1 MKSLIHIVIIQLCV
15 IPIFFQNI
23 YGQDKP
29 SGVKKIKNET
39 FDVLPGFLNP
49 PKGFGEVPF
58 YWWQGDTLT
67 KERIAWQLDQLQDK
81 HISSL
86 QINYSHLDSGGLIYG
101 LSRPSKPALF
111 TPEWWDLFRWFAK
124 ESQKRGMT
132 ISVSD
137 YTLGVG
143 QGFSMDDAL
152 KEFPEMNGSIL
163 RDSIKTLTGKCKWK
177 LPSGFLNLTASQIN
191 ADGSV
196 KQNIRVNLLPY
207 INDNILIYDF
217 GEETFQVSCIYEEKV
232 IPSYNPMHP
241 KSGEAYIYHFFN
253 RFEEALPPENK
264 KALDF
269 FFSDEL
275 NFRLSGNIW
284 DDRFAEEFKKRKGYD
299 IVPWLDA
306 LFTDTGDITPK
317 IRLDYNDVMVSLS
330 EENFF
335 IPVFEWHE
343 KRGLTYGCDHG
354 GRGRNVVEFGD
365 YFRTQRWNQGPGS
378 DQPRLSKDII
388 KAKVAASIAHLY
400 NRPRVWLEG
409 FHSSGWGTSSADITE
424 AIFANFVAGYNLL
437 SFHGLY
443 YSTMGGWWEWA
454 PPDNHF
460 RMPYWS
466 QIKPLMECTERLSY
480 ILSQGNHVCDVA
492 IIYPTEPVVAGMDGN
507 NSVDV
512 AFKTGELIYTEGID
526 FDFIDYESIARAETK
541 NGELQVSG
549 EKYKVII
556 IPSMKAIRFSTLQK
570 LQEFKEA
577 GGVIVNIGEKPVATE
592 KNGLNDAEVE
602 KLLASIFTEDKNT
615 IECKNE
621 EEVLKKLEGSYS
633 PNFKILAELEE
644 RPFVMHRSIG
654 KRDIYA
660 LYNFPKNTKC
670 FFQSKGSVQLWNPW
684 NGEVSSLAHLAK
696 ETKNGTEITLPLSK
710 TEIQLIVFDPEEKN
724 QFKEIVLNELTSCD
738 TLDDNWDFELKPS
751 LDNRWGDFEL
761 PASNKLMGAQV
772 RQLYIKENGEYK
784 GVETIP
790 DSTWNFITCAYGTH
804 FLKLGPLATLPEEK
818 DLLKIIPENI
828 SDPIVLDKN
837 KFIWEPYKFSW
848 QNGVE
853 GDYGHQGWHGLKG
866 EMYDNFIRLGAIDEF
881 RHSLKRVPE
890 KEGSF
895 YVLYTEVVAPDNGSF
910 DLLTGEEKPAL
921 LYINGKKTDANSSVA
936 QLKKGKNP
944 VLMVYNKACETYLVF
959 RKPEVPRPEKQPIS
973 MCWYGDTGILPFDCS
988 SVTQAK
994 SGLYTFQS
1002 APGLQSLSFSAYGDV
1017 SLWIEG
1023 NKCTP
1028 AITSKSLDGLKT
1040 YAANIKNENKET
1052 SNVVLK
1058 IDYQPGYTDGAAL
1071 PQYIKQTCGKGSIN
1085 LGDWSGIDGLRA
1097 YSGGA
1102 SYRKTIDIKSSDLSG
1117 GRIEIDL
1124 GEVVSSAELL
1134 VNGKSAGIKLA
1145 PPYLFN
1151 ITEMAKTGEN
1161 KIEVLVYNT
1170 LSNNFIGTPT
1180 RFRGSIKSGLL
1191 GPVTIFTYEKNNY

>member
-1 MKSLIHIVIIQLCV
+1 MLKIIALQIFVILIS
-15 IPIFFQNI
+15 IPKI
-23 YGQDKP
+23 YGQNSTNDWLNSK
-29 SGVKKIKNET
+29 SKS

-49 PKGFGEVPF
+49 PKGYGEVPF

-81 HISSL
+81 CISSL

-111 TPEWWDLFRWFAK
+111 TPEWWDLFKWFAK

-152 KEFPEMNGSIL
+152 KEIPDMNGSVL
-163 RDSIKTLTGKCKWK
+163 RKTVKTVSGKYRWK
-177 LPSGFLNLTASQIN
+177 LPSGFLNVTAIKTN
-191 ADGSV
+191 ADGSL
-196 KQNIRVNLLPY
+196 QQSTRLNLLPF
-207 INDNILIYDF
+207 IKDSMLIYDF
-217 GEETFQVSCIYEEKV
+217 KKESYQVSCIYEEKIV
-232 IPSYNPMHP
+232 PSYNPMHP
-241 KSGEAYIYHFFN
+241 KSGDAYIRHFFN

-284 DDRFAEEFKKRKGYD
+284 DSRFAEEFKKRKGYD
-299 IVPWLDA
+299 LVPYLDG
-306 LFTDTGDITPK
+306 LFNDIGDITPK

-335 IPVFEWHE
+335 IPVYEWHE

-354 GRGRNVVEFGD
+354 GRGRDVVEFGD

-378 DQPRLSKDII
+378 DQPYVSKDII

-409 FHSSGWGTSSADITE
+409 FHSSGWGTSSADVTE
-424 AIFANFVAGYNLL
+424 AILANFVAGYNLL

-466 QIKPLMECTERLSY
+466 QIDPLMKCTERLSY

-492 IIYPTEPVVAGMDGN
+492 IVYPTEPVVVGMDGD
-507 NSVDV
+507 NSVNI
-512 AFKTGELIYTEGID
+512 AFSAGEQIHNKGID
-526 FDFIDYESIARAETK
+526 FDFIDYESIARAEAK

-556 IPSMKAIRFSTLQK
+556 VPSMKAIRFSTLQK

-577 GGVIVNIGEKPVATE
+577 GGVIVNIGEKPLATE

-602 KLLASIFTEDKNT
+602 KLVASIFAESKNT
-615 IECKNE
+615 ILCKDEN
-621 EEVLKKLEGSYS
+621 EVLKKLPGSYS
-633 PNFKILAELEE
+633 PNFKILSELKE

-670 FFQSKGSVQLWNPW
+670 FFGSKGSVQLWNPW
-684 NGEVSSLAHLAK
+684 NGEISSLNHLAK
-696 ETKNGTEITLPLSK
+696 ETSEGTEINLPLSR
-710 TEIQLIVFDPEEKN
+710 TEIQLIVFDPEETN
-724 QFKEIVLNELTSCD
+724 QFKEIVLNEPIGCD
-738 TLDDNWDFELKPS
+738 TLDSNWKFELKPS
-751 LDNRWGDFEL
+751 LDNQWGDFEL
-761 PASNKLMGAQV
+761 PASSKLMGAQV
-772 RQLYIKENGEYK
+772 RQFHFKENGKYN
-784 GVETIP
+784 GGNITP
-790 DSTWNFITCAYGTH
+790 DDNWSSIIYGYGTH
-804 FLKLGPLATLPEEK
+804 FLKLGPLANLPEEK
-818 DLLKIIPENI
+818 DLLKMIPENT
-828 SDPIVLDKN
+828 SASVVCSN
-837 KFIWEPYKFSW
+837 KKYTWEPYKFSW
-848 QNGVE
+848 EKGVE

-866 EMYDNFIRLGAIDEF
+866 EMYDNFIRLGAIDEY
-881 RHSLKRVPE
+881 RHSRFRVPE

-895 YVLYTEVVAPDNGSF
+895 YVLYTEVVAPNDGNF
-910 DLLTGEEKPAL
+910 NLLTGEEKPAL
-921 LYINGKKTDANSSVA
+921 LFINRKKTDTNSSVA

-944 VLMVYNKACETYLVF
+944 ILMVYNKACETYLVL
-959 RKPEVPRPEKQPIS
+959 RKPDVPRPAKQPVC
-973 MCWYGDTGILPFDCS
+973 MRWYGDNGVLPFDCS
-988 SVTQAK
+988 AVTKAK
-994 SGLYTFQS
+994 SGLYAFQS
-1002 APGLQSLSFSAYGDV
+1002 APGLKSLSFAAYGNI
-1017 SLWIEG
+1017 SCWINGTEY
-1023 NKCTP
+1023 TP
-1028 AITSKSLDGLKT
+1028 DITGKKPDGLNT
-1040 YAANIKNENKET
+1040 YSINIKNTKAA
-1052 SNVVLK
+1052 SSQIVLK
-1058 IDYQPGYTDGAAL
+1058 IDYQAGYTDGAAL
-1071 PQYIKQTCGKGSIN
+1071 PQYIKQTCGEGSIK
-1085 LGDWSGIDGLRA
+1085 LGDWSEIDGLRA

-1102 SYRKTIDIKSSDLSG
+1102 WYRKTIDIEPSKISG
-1117 GRIEIDL
+1117 GKIEMSL
-1124 GEVVSSAELL
+1124 GEVVSSAELI

-1145 PPYLFN
+1145 PPYRYN
-1151 ITEMAKTGEN
+1151 ITKLARPGEN
-1161 KIEVLVYNT
+1161 QIEVLVYNT

-1180 RFRGSIKSGLL
+1180 RYRGSIKSGLI
-1191 GPVTIFTYEKNNY
+1191 GPVSLLTYKNSNP